1 MASATPAGLKRFY
14 LLLALVAAA
23 GVAALAL
30 LFRPSPV
37 SIPANV
43 TVQAADTA
51 GFRGYVV
58 GRADAP
64 IEVTEY
70 GDYQC
75 PACASFDAVQLPDV
89 KQRLVETGRVRFR
102 YRDFPLDGH
111 KHSRLAAHAAACA
124 DEQGKYWEA
133 HAKIYETQGSWS
145 PRPEAAGAMRGLMK
159 ELGLDLGAYDACMTS
174 AKYAGRIQASY
185 QEAVASGVNSTPTFL
200 IGGRLYP
207 GALPYDQI
215 RKVVDSLAG
224 ATAPAPAAN

>member
-14 LLLALVAAA
+14 LVLAALALA

-43 TVQAADTA
+43 TVQVADTA

-58 GRADAP
+58 GSPDAP
-64 IEVTEY
+64 IEITEY

-89 KQRLVETGRVRFR
+89 KSRLVESGRARFR

-111 KHSRLAAHAAACA
+111 KHSRLAAHATACA

-133 HAKIYETQGSWS
+133 HGKVYETQASWS
-145 PRPEAAGAMRGLMK
+145 PRPEAAGALRGMMK
-159 ELGLDLGAYDACMTS
+159 ALGLDMSAYDACMTS

-185 QEAVASGVNSTPTFL
+185 QEAVATGVNSTPTFL

-207 GALPYDQI
+207 GALPYD
-215 RKVVDSLAG
+215 A
-224 ATAPAPAAN
+224 